1 METLKRKIR
10 SRYLQGIKKTNG
22 RDIGLTWVFN
32 FIFER
37 AVLLNSFSLSGT
49 KPHVLGSTFDMPSK
63 PW

>member
-10 SRYLQGIKKTNG
+10 SRYLQGITKTNA
-22 RDIGLTWVFN
+22 RDIGLTWLFN

-37 AVLLNSFSLSGT
+37 AVLLSYFSLSGT
-49 KPHVLGSTFDMPSK
+49 KLHVLGPRFDMPSK